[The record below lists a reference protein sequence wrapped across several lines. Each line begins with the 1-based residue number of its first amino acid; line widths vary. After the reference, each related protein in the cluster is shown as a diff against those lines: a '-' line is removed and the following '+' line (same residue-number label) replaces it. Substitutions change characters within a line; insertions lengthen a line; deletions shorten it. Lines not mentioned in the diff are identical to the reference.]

1 MDDKTLS
8 DFMPK
13 TNSEG
18 EIIIGEFSQQS
29 SIKLTTDE
37 VIKKLSTVKDPEL
50 GINIYDLGLIYDIKI
65 DEGNNVN
72 ITMTLTTVNCPVA
85 DSFPLDIAKNIT
97 SLENTGQVKV
107 KLTFDPPWNK
117 DMMSDDA
124 RLANLASSLI
134 ISLFHGGSNVSLTLT
149 CPVFSKDVIFL
160 AISSGKESATGQLTV
175 VRVMVIFTL
184 LPSSILIS

>member
-1 MDDKTLS
+1 MDNKTLS

-18 EIIIGEFSQQS
+18 EIILGEFSQQS

-37 VIKKLSTVKDPEL
+37 VIKKLSTIKDPEL

-124 RLANLASSLI
+124 RLAL
-134 ISLFHGGSNVSLTLT
+134 GY
-149 CPVFSKDVIFL
+149 
-160 AISSGKESATGQLTV
+160 
-175 VRVMVIFTL
+175 
-184 LPSSILIS
+184 

>member
-8 DFMPK
+8 DFIPK

-18 EIIIGEFSQQS
+18 DIVYGEFSNQS
-29 SIKLTTDE
+29 SVKLTTDE
-37 VIKKLSTVKDPEL
+37 IIKKLSTIKDPEL

-65 DEGNNVN
+65 DEGNNVK

-97 SLENTGQVKV
+97 SLEDIGQVTV

-124 RLANLASSLI
+124 RIA
-134 ISLFHGGSNVSLTLT
+134 FGY
-149 CPVFSKDVIFL
+149 
-160 AISSGKESATGQLTV
+160 
-175 VRVMVIFTL
+175 
-184 LPSSILIS
+184 

>member
-37 VIKKLSTVKDPEL
+37 VIKKLSTIKDPEL

-124 RLANLASSLI
+124 RLAL
-134 ISLFHGGSNVSLTLT
+134 GY
-149 CPVFSKDVIFL
+149 
-160 AISSGKESATGQLTV
+160 
-175 VRVMVIFTL
+175 
-184 LPSSILIS
+184 

>member
-18 EIIIGEFSQQS
+18 EIIIGELAQQS

-37 VIKKLSTVKDPEL
+37 VIKKLSTIKDPEL
-50 GINIYDLGLIYDIKI
+50 GINIYDLGLIYDIEI

-85 DSFPLDIAKNIT
+85 DSFPLDVAKNIT

-124 RLANLASSLI
+124 RLAL
-134 ISLFHGGSNVSLTLT
+134 GY
-149 CPVFSKDVIFL
+149 
-160 AISSGKESATGQLTV
+160 
-175 VRVMVIFTL
+175 
-184 LPSSILIS
+184 

>member
-13 TNSEG
+13 TNNEG
-18 EIIIGEFSQQS
+18 EIVYGEFSAQS
-29 SIKLTTDE
+29 SVKLTTDE
-37 VIKKLSTVKDPEL
+37 IIKKLSTIKDAEL

-65 DEGNNVN
+65 DEGNNVK

-97 SLENTGQVKV
+97 SLENIGQVKV
-107 KLTFDPPWNK
+107 KLTFDPPWYK

-124 RLANLASSLI
+124 RLAL
-134 ISLFHGGSNVSLTLT
+134 GY
-149 CPVFSKDVIFL
+149 
-160 AISSGKESATGQLTV
+160 
-175 VRVMVIFTL
+175 
-184 LPSSILIS
+184 

>member
-18 EIIIGEFSQQS
+18 EIVYGEFSTHS
-29 SIKLTTDE
+29 SIKLTDDE
-37 VIKKLSTVKDPEL
+37 VIKKLSTIKDPEL
-50 GINIYDLGLIYDIKI
+50 GINIYDLGLIYDLRI

-97 SLENTGQVKV
+97 SLEKTGQVKV

-124 RLANLASSLI
+124 KLAL
-134 ISLFHGGSNVSLTLT
+134 GY
-149 CPVFSKDVIFL
+149 
-160 AISSGKESATGQLTV
+160 
-175 VRVMVIFTL
+175 
-184 LPSSILIS
+184 

>member
-18 EIIIGEFSQQS
+18 EIIIGEFSHQS
-29 SIKLTTDE
+29 SIKLTADE
-37 VIKKLSTVKDPEL
+37 VIKKLSTIKDPEL

-124 RLANLASSLI
+124 RLAL
-134 ISLFHGGSNVSLTLT
+134 GY
-149 CPVFSKDVIFL
+149 
-160 AISSGKESATGQLTV
+160 
-175 VRVMVIFTL
+175 
-184 LPSSILIS
+184 

>member
-37 VIKKLSTVKDPEL
+37 VIKKLSTIKDPEL

-85 DSFPLDIAKNIT
+85 DSFPLDVAKNIT
-97 SLENTGQVKV
+97 SLENTGQIKV

-124 RLANLASSLI
+124 RLAL
-134 ISLFHGGSNVSLTLT
+134 GY
-149 CPVFSKDVIFL
+149 
-160 AISSGKESATGQLTV
+160 
-175 VRVMVIFTL
+175 
-184 LPSSILIS
+184 

>member
-18 EIIIGEFSQQS
+18 EIIIGEFSYQS

-37 VIKKLSTVKDPEL
+37 VIKKLSTIKDPEL

-85 DSFPLDIAKNIT
+85 DSFPLDVAKNIT

-124 RLANLASSLI
+124 RLAL
-134 ISLFHGGSNVSLTLT
+134 GY
-149 CPVFSKDVIFL
+149 
-160 AISSGKESATGQLTV
+160 
-175 VRVMVIFTL
+175 
-184 LPSSILIS
+184 

>member
-37 VIKKLSTVKDPEL
+37 VIKKLSTIKDPEL

-85 DSFPLDIAKNIT
+85 DSFPLDVAKNIT

-124 RLANLASSLI
+124 RLAL
-134 ISLFHGGSNVSLTLT
+134 GY
-149 CPVFSKDVIFL
+149 
-160 AISSGKESATGQLTV
+160 
-175 VRVMVIFTL
+175 
-184 LPSSILIS
+184 

>member
-1 MDDKTLS
+1 MDDKTFS

-18 EIIIGEFSQQS
+18 EIVIGEFSHQS

-37 VIKKLSTVKDPEL
+37 VIKKLSTIKDPEL

-85 DSFPLDIAKNIT
+85 DSFPLDIAKNII

-124 RLANLASSLI
+124 RLAL
-134 ISLFHGGSNVSLTLT
+134 GY
-149 CPVFSKDVIFL
+149 
-160 AISSGKESATGQLTV
+160 
-175 VRVMVIFTL
+175 
-184 LPSSILIS
+184 

>member
-18 EIIIGEFSQQS
+18 EIVIGEFSHQS

-37 VIKKLSTVKDPEL
+37 VIKKLSTIKDPEL

-85 DSFPLDIAKNIT
+85 DSFPMDIAKNII

-124 RLANLASSLI
+124 RLAL
-134 ISLFHGGSNVSLTLT
+134 GY
-149 CPVFSKDVIFL
+149 
-160 AISSGKESATGQLTV
+160 
-175 VRVMVIFTL
+175 
-184 LPSSILIS
+184 

>member
-18 EIIIGEFSQQS
+18 EIIIGEFSHQS
-29 SIKLTTDE
+29 SIKLTADE
-37 VIKKLSTVKDPEL
+37 VIKKLSTIKDPEL

-85 DSFPLDIAKNIT
+85 DSFPLEIAKNII
-97 SLENTGQVKV
+97 SSENTGQVKI

-117 DMMSDDA
+117 NMMSDDA
-124 RLANLASSLI
+124 KLAL
-134 ISLFHGGSNVSLTLT
+134 GY
-149 CPVFSKDVIFL
+149 
-160 AISSGKESATGQLTV
+160 
-175 VRVMVIFTL
+175 
-184 LPSSILIS
+184 

>member
-1 MDDKTLS
+1 MDDKNLS

-18 EIIIGEFSQQS
+18 EIIYGEFSSQS
-29 SIKLTTDE
+29 VVKITTDD
-37 VIKKLSTVKDPEL
+37 VIKKLLTIKDPEL

-72 ITMTLTTVNCPVA
+72 ITMTLTTVNCHVA
-85 DSFPLDIAKNIT
+85 DSFPLNIAKNIT
-97 SLENTGQVKV
+97 SLENSGQVKV

-124 RLANLASSLI
+124 RLAL
-134 ISLFHGGSNVSLTLT
+134 GY
-149 CPVFSKDVIFL
+149 
-160 AISSGKESATGQLTV
+160 
-175 VRVMVIFTL
+175 
-184 LPSSILIS
+184 

>member
-18 EIIIGEFSQQS
+18 EIIIGEFSHQS
-29 SIKLTTDE
+29 SIKLTADE
-37 VIKKLSTVKDPEL
+37 VIKKLLTIKDPEL

-97 SLENTGQVKV
+97 SLENSGQVKV

-124 RLANLASSLI
+124 RLAL
-134 ISLFHGGSNVSLTLT
+134 GY
-149 CPVFSKDVIFL
+149 
-160 AISSGKESATGQLTV
+160 
-175 VRVMVIFTL
+175 
-184 LPSSILIS
+184 

>member
-1 MDDKTLS
+1 MDNKTLS

-124 RLANLASSLI
+124 RLAL
-134 ISLFHGGSNVSLTLT
+134 GY
-149 CPVFSKDVIFL
+149 
-160 AISSGKESATGQLTV
+160 
-175 VRVMVIFTL
+175 
-184 LPSSILIS
+184 

>member
-13 TNSEG
+13 TNSKG
-18 EIIIGEFSQQS
+18 EIIYGEFSSQS
-29 SIKLTTDE
+29 AVKITTNEIIKRLLT
-37 VIKKLSTVKDPEL
+37 IKDPEL
-50 GINIYDLGLIYDIKI
+50 GINIYDLGLIYDIQI
-65 DEGNNVN
+65 DQSNNIK

-97 SLENTGQVKV
+97 SMENTGQVKV

-124 RLANLASSLI
+124 RLAL
-134 ISLFHGGSNVSLTLT
+134 GY
-149 CPVFSKDVIFL
+149 
-160 AISSGKESATGQLTV
+160 
-175 VRVMVIFTL
+175 
-184 LPSSILIS
+184 

>member
-18 EIIIGEFSQQS
+18 EIVYGEFSAQS
-29 SIKLTTDE
+29 SVKLTTDE
-37 VIKKLSTVKDPEL
+37 IIKKLSTIKDPEL

-65 DEGNNVN
+65 DEGNNVK

-97 SLENTGQVKV
+97 SLENIGQVKV

-124 RLANLASSLI
+124 RLAL
-134 ISLFHGGSNVSLTLT
+134 GY
-149 CPVFSKDVIFL
+149 
-160 AISSGKESATGQLTV
+160 
-175 VRVMVIFTL
+175 
-184 LPSSILIS
+184 

>member
-18 EIIIGEFSQQS
+18 EIIIGEFSHQS
-29 SIKLTTDE
+29 SIKLTTDD
-37 VIKKLSTVKDPEL
+37 VIKKLLTIKDPEL

-124 RLANLASSLI
+124 RLAL
-134 ISLFHGGSNVSLTLT
+134 GY
-149 CPVFSKDVIFL
+149 
-160 AISSGKESATGQLTV
+160 
-175 VRVMVIFTL
+175 
-184 LPSSILIS
+184 

>member
-1 MDDKTLS
+1 MDDKTLT

-18 EIIIGEFSQQS
+18 EIISGEFSQQS

-124 RLANLASSLI
+124 RLAL
-134 ISLFHGGSNVSLTLT
+134 GY
-149 CPVFSKDVIFL
+149 
-160 AISSGKESATGQLTV
+160 
-175 VRVMVIFTL
+175 
-184 LPSSILIS
+184 

>member
-18 EIIIGEFSQQS
+18 EIVYGEFSKQS
-29 SIKLTTDE
+29 SVKLTTDE
-37 VIKKLSTVKDPEL
+37 IIKKLSTIKDPEL

-65 DEGNNVN
+65 DEGNNVK

-97 SLENTGQVKV
+97 SLENIGQVKV

-124 RLANLASSLI
+124 RIAL
-134 ISLFHGGSNVSLTLT
+134 GY
-149 CPVFSKDVIFL
+149 
-160 AISSGKESATGQLTV
+160 
-175 VRVMVIFTL
+175 
-184 LPSSILIS
+184 